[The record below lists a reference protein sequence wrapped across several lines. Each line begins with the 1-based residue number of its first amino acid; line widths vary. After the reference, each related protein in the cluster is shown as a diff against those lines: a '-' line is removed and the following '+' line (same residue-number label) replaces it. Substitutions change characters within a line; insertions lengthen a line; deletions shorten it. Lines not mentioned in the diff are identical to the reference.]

1 MHLGRVIGRVV
12 ATQRYEGLEGVTL
25 QWVEPIGEDG
35 QPEGAPLVATTA
47 ISVGP
52 GDFVTWVD
60 GREAAM
66 TCPRPFVP
74 VDAAVVGFVSQ
85 AVRLGQDIEP
95 APLKEQR

>member
-12 ATQRYEGLEGVTL
+12 ATMRYPGLEGVTL
-25 QWVEPIGEDG
+25 QWVEPLGEDG
-35 QPEGAPLVATTA
+35 RPEGAPLVATTA
-47 ISVGP
+47 VSVGP

-66 TCPRPFVP
+66 TCPVAFVP

-85 AVRLGQDIEP
+85 AVRLGREFAPP
-95 APLKEQR
+95 ALPEEA